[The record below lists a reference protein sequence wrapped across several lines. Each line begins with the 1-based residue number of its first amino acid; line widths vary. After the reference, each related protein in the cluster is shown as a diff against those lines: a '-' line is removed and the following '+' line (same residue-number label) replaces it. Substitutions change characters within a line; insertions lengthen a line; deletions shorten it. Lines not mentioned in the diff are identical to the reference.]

1 MDESRVVGGGQEPA
15 TAKAEGIVS
24 LVLDAGALIAIER
37 RDRNVIS
44 RLVAAHEDSEPVRTS
59 AAVVAQ
65 VWRNGS
71 RQATL
76 ARVLA
81 GIEEVPLLSDQARE
95 IGLLLAATRSA
106 DVVDGAVAVI
116 ARSGDEVLT
125 SDPTDLRTLLRGR
138 RVRVTT
144 V

>member
-1 MDESRVVGGGQEPA
+1 M
-15 TAKAEGIVS
+15 S
-24 LVLDAGALIAIER
+24 LILDAGALIAIER

-44 RLVAAHEDSEPVRTS
+44 RLVAAHEDGEPVRTS

-76 ARVLA
+76 ARLLA
-81 GIEEVPLLSDQARE
+81 GIDEVPLLSDQARE
-95 IGLLLAATRSA
+95 IGLLLAATRSS

-125 SDPTDLRTLLRGR
+125 SDPKDLRALLRGK
-138 RVRVTT
+138 RVRVAT

>member
-1 MDESRVVGGGQEPA
+1 M
-15 TAKAEGIVS
+15 S

-37 RDRNVIS
+37 RDRGVIA
-44 RLVAAHEDSEPVRTS
+44 RLVAAHEDGEPVRTS
-59 AAVVAQ
+59 ASVVAQ

-81 GIEEVPLLSDQARE
+81 GIEEVSLLSEQARA
-95 IGLLLAATRSA
+95 IGRLLATTRSS

-116 ARSGDEVLT
+116 AQPGDEVLT
-125 SDPTDLRTLLRGR
+125 SDPADLKALVRGR
-138 RVRVTT
+138 DVRVTT

>member
-1 MDESRVVGGGQEPA
+1 M
-15 TAKAEGIVS
+15 S
-24 LVLDAGALIAIER
+24 LILDAGALIAIER
-37 RDRNVIS
+37 RDRNLIS
-44 RLVAAHEDSEPVRTS
+44 RLVAAHEDGERVRTS

-65 VWRNGS
+65 VWRNGA

-81 GIEEVPLLSDQARE
+81 GIEEVPLLSEQARE
-95 IGLLLAATRSA
+95 IGLLLATTRSS

-138 RVRVTT
+138 HVRVTT

>member
-1 MDESRVVGGGQEPA
+1 MDESRVVGGGEESA
-15 TAKAEGIVS
+15 TAQAEGIVS
-24 LVLDAGALIAIER
+24 LILDAGALIAIER
-37 RDRNVIS
+37 RDRNAIS
-44 RLVAAHEDSEPVRTS
+44 RLVAAHEDGEPVKTS
-59 AAVVAQ
+59 AAAVAQ

-71 RQATL
+71 RQVTL

-81 GIEEVPLLSDQARE
+81 GVEEVPLLPSQARE
-95 IGLLLAATRSA
+95 IGLRLAATRSA

-125 SDPTDLRTLLRGR
+125 SDPTDLRTLLRSK
-138 RVRVTT
+138 RVRITT

>member
-1 MDESRVVGGGQEPA
+1 M
-15 TAKAEGIVS
+15 S

-37 RDRNVIS
+37 RDRVVIA
-44 RLVAAHEDSEPVRTS
+44 RLVAAHEESEPVRTS

-81 GIEEVPLLSDQARE
+81 GTEEVPLHSEQARE
-95 IGLLLAATRSA
+95 IGRLLATRRSA

-116 ARSGDEVLT
+116 AQPGDEVLT
-125 SDPTDLRTLLRGR
+125 SDPKDLKALLRGKD
-138 RVRVTT
+138 VRVTT